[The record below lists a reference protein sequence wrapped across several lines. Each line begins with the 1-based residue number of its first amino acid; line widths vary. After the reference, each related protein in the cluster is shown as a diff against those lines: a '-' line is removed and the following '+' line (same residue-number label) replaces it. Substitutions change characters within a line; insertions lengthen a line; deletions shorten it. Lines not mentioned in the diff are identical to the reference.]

1 MKRYKMVFDDYD
13 KEQDGMV
20 QVKDLPAIIT
30 TLRGTISEK
39 VSDSINPVN
48 TILGD
53 KVRQP
58 ENQLESNKLKFED
71 FLALLVEKEEELIMK
86 EELMESFRVF
96 DPESTG
102 MIPLNEFRYL
112 MKTYGTQLS

>member
-1 MKRYKMVFDDYD
+1 M
-13 KEQDGMV
+13 
-20 QVKDLPAIIT
+20 I
-30 TLRGTISEK
+30 
-39 VSDSINPVN
+39 
-48 TILGD
+48 
-53 KVRQP
+53 QP

-71 FLALLVEKEEELIMK
+71 FLALLGGKEEELIMK